1 MRLNDLK
8 PAAGSK
14 RKKKI
19 VGRGVGSRG
28 AFSGKGMNG
37 QLARSGG
44 GKNASFEGGQ
54 MPLHRR
60 LPKRGF
66 NNFLFRTEYSVI
78 NICDIERF
86 NVEKVDIDYLKSV
99 GYLSNKKAKVKL
111 LGKGEVSKP
120 VKVIV
125 HKASASAIEKIK
137 KAGGSVEALEKL

>member
-1 MRLNDLK
+1 MKLNGLK

-14 RKKKI
+14 KKKKI

-44 GKNASFEGGQ
+44 GKSAAFEGGQ

-66 NNFLFRTEYSVI
+66 NNFLFRIEYSVI
-78 NICDIERF
+78 NISDIARF
-86 NVEKVDIDYLKSV
+86 NVDAVDIEYLKSV
-99 GYLSNKKAKVKL
+99 GYLSNKNAKVKL
-111 LGKGEVSKP
+111 LGKGEISKP
-120 VKVIV
+120 VKVKV

-137 KAGGSVEALEKL
+137 KAGGIVEAID